1 MLVGH
6 FALIVAALFA
16 GAAVY
21 VNVAEQPARLHLD
34 DQSLLVQWKPAYK
47 RGFTMQASLAVAGF
61 LLGVLAW
68 LQTNNWEWLL
78 GAVVILANWPYT
90 LLVMMPTNKQL
101 MAMDPARSGPTSRAL
116 LERWGSLHAIRAAL
130 GFAATFIFLWASMS

>member
-1 MLVGH
+1 M
-6 FALIVAALFA
+6 
-16 GAAVY
+16 
-21 VNVAEQPARLHLD
+21 EARLQAWLHHA
-34 DQSLLVQWKPAYK
+34 SISRR
-47 RGFTMQASLAVAGF
+47 RGVSSGRAV
-61 LLGVLAW
+61 AW